1 MGQRIPSRSWR
12 ASRTT
17 VSSSQPRTTDYAF
30 HPLLRDFLRRK
41 LETDAP
47 DDFAKL
53 AQGVIAYARVH
64 HRWEEA
70 FELAIY
76 TGELETAAEII
87 AEASEDLLPAGQIE
101 TLETWLEA
109 CGPAATRV
117 PARLVRAEVLS
128 RRGRLT
134 EALGLAEETARR
146 VTSSSPYYA
155 RIWILAGQAA
165 NLLSRPEASLQF
177 HLQAVDG
184 AKSPDEASAALWGA
198 VVAAAELEVAELDD
212 YLQRFEDAELED
224 PSTQLRVVVGRTL
237 SARLKHDISRIWP
250 LIRSTLTLVPH
261 ADPSAGSL
269 FLVWAAYVACLRS
282 DYRLGLSLANQASSL
297 CRRFRL
303 DFATPVSEGLRAHAA
318 FGLRDLRTMRH
329 AVPLLSHAAEAAG
342 DPFLDAEASLV
353 SARLA
358 ILEGELERGLGAL
371 RRPLIGEPTL
381 SMRGELLATTALLEA
396 GVGLADDAER
406 HIGEAVSTT
415 SCAETHYISRFARLI
430 ADSRNSPNVSG
441 VTDEVAELV
450 RETEDRGLLDAL
462 VLAYRTHP
470 QLLRA
475 LAADER
481 TAAVLSR
488 LCRQANDRRF
498 ASAVG
503 ANIRESEPLSPLVS
517 DLTRREREVL
527 ALVAAGLTNAEIAQ
541 RLVIAETT
549 AKVHVHNILRKLGV
563 TSRLQAALLARD
575 ILTAP

>member
-1 MGQRIPSRSWR
+1 MRRTSLRS
-12 ASRTT
+12 S
-17 VSSSQPRTTDYAF
+17 
-30 HPLLRDFLRRK
+30 LK
-41 LETDAP
+41 
-47 DDFAKL
+47 
-53 AQGVIAYARVH
+53 GVIAYARVH

-70 FELAIY
+70 FELATY
-76 TGELETAAEII
+76 TGELETAAEVI

-117 PARLVRAEVLS
+117 PALLVRAEVLS

-146 VTSSSPYYA
+146 VTSGSPYYA

-165 NLLSRPEASLQF
+165 NLLSRPEASLRF
-177 HLQAVDG
+177 HLQAENA

-198 VVAAAELEVAELDD
+198 VVAAAELEVAELDN
-212 YLQRFEDAELED
+212 YLQRFEDTALGD

-237 SARLKHDISRIWP
+237 SARLKHDVSKIWP
-250 LIRSTLTLVPH
+250 LISSTLTLVPH

-269 FLVWAAYVACLRS
+269 FLACAAYVACLRS

-303 DFATPVSEGLRAHAA
+303 DFATPVSESLIAHAA
-318 FGLRDLRTMRH
+318 FGLRDLRTLRH
-329 AVPLLSHAAEAAG
+329 AVPLLSDAAQAAG
-342 DPFLDAEASLV
+342 DPFLDAEASVV

-358 ILEGELERGLGAL
+358 ILEGEFQRGLDAL
-371 RRPLIGEPTL
+371 RRPLLGEPTL

-396 GVGLADDAER
+396 SLGLADDAER
-406 HIGEAVSTT
+406 HVNEAVSTT
-415 SCAETHYISRFARLI
+415 SSAETHYISRFARLI
-430 ADSRNSPNVSG
+430 ADSRSSPNVTG
-441 VTDEVAELV
+441 VTDEGAELV
-450 RETEDRGLLDAL
+450 RETDDRGLLDAL

-488 LCRQANDRRF
+488 LCRRANDRRF

-549 AKVHVHNILRKLGV
+549 AKVHVHNILRKLGL

-575 ILTAP
+575 VLTAP